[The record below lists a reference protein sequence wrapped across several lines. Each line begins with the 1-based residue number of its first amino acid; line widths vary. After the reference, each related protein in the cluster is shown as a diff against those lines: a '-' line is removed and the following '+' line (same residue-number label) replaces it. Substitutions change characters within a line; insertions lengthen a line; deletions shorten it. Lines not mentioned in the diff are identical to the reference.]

1 MLRRSAVRASC
12 RSPDST
18 SPTRTTCCGQVAS
31 ILVATSSHTP
41 DFLVTY
47 VIATSSRGC
56 YAETV
61 PVDISFIQYIRSS
74 IDRTAGFLCSA
85 FTIYKLYNYLAC
97 SANLPGWLYI
107 LPIFLFFFIFN
118 GRHSNGP
125 IFIKISGLVHWWN
138 DLSTSYRPITLRSLK
153 GNQIK
158 VANSVFF
165 CRPIFIVTLPFQN
178 RLQYHNSN
186 FKRLHA

>member
-85 FTIYKLYNYLAC
+85 FTIYKLYYYLAC

-107 LPIFLFFFIFN
+107 LPIFFIFFLFLMVDILMDRSSSKFPDWYT
-118 GRHSNGP
+118 GGMTYQPR
-125 IFIKISGLVHWWN
+125 IGLSLC
-138 DLSTSYRPITLRSLK
+138 DPLRATK
-153 GNQIK
+153 
-158 VANSVFF
+158 
-165 CRPIFIVTLPFQN
+165 
-178 RLQYHNSN
+178 
-186 FKRLHA
+186 